1 MGENKFRKPFTP
13 EGIGNNIDVPKT
25 YRNFRD
31 MGGLSCDGGYRIKE
45 HIIYRTEA
53 MHARTQEEKTFIE
66 NLGLDVMIDFRS
78 TLTENRIQR

>member
-31 MGGLSCDGGYRIKE
+31 RYSDMDEYLRNEFDVTEDRVRHWREIYLEKE
-45 HIIYRTEA
+45 
-53 MHARTQEEKTFIE
+53 
-66 NLGLDVMIDFRS
+66 
-78 TLTENRIQR
+78 